1 MKRDTTPPRAYAYAR
16 AAGSPQNTS
25 RPTPGSVAPD
35 LQLGARREHRSGAA
49 IRDPSVAWRRMP
61 SSLRQLAPTPT
72 QTSTSASTSL
82 RGWQR
87 DALARLAEWREGPF
101 LVSAA
106 PGAGKTRPALELAR
120 DLLARGEVSRV
131 AVLCPTT
138 PLTRQWAAAGAALG
152 VQLEPDALGAR
163 PPRDFDGVAVTYA
176 RIASDPRSWAA
187 EASRDML
194 VIVDEAHHLGEEL
207 AWGESF
213 QRAFAAAPR
222 WLLLSGT
229 PFRSDAT
236 PIPGVRYDSD
246 GLAVPDVSYTY
257 AEAVADGICRPVA
270 FVTFDGTLSWRS
282 GEDVIESSFETV
294 LTAREAARRYRT
306 AISTE
311 LPDGLPRIL
320 READAKLSAL
330 RAEGQRDAGGLVVA
344 ADGSH
349 ARQIAKLLNEATG
362 KAPVVVLHTE
372 ARAARKLADFRGSRD
387 PWIVAVNMVSEG
399 VDIPRLRVG
408 VYATAA
414 KTPLIFRQIVGRFV
428 RTLPGRP
435 PEPSWVYLPA
445 DPLLRRH
452 AGEVETELRHALRE
466 REPEEELRERR
477 ASEPSPAPEFVPLS
491 AEFAPQMTLFGPTPR
506 AAAPDRTA
514 ATAGAGAAT
523 SAPAPRAV
531 FERRQSL
538 REERSRLVADLQ
550 RRGGGSHRE
559 INAWLNRAVGVQ
571 RVESASIEQL
581 ERSVKALV
589 KELTRRSRA

>member
-1 MKRDTTPPRAYAYAR
+1 MAQDAGLFDATRTDIRLDTPLSASLSGSD
-16 AAGSPQNTS
+16 AA
-25 RPTPGSVAPD
+25 PTPGS
-35 LQLGARREHRSGAA
+35 GA
-49 IRDPSVAWRRMP
+49 
-61 SSLRQLAPTPT
+61 
-72 QTSTSASTSL
+72 TSL
-82 RGWQR
+82 RAWQQR
-87 DALARLAEWREGPF
+87 ALAALADWESGPF

-120 DLLARGEVSRV
+120 RLLAERAVARV

-152 VQLEPDALGAR
+152 VQLEPDAAGAR

-176 RIASDPRSWAA
+176 RIASDPRAWAA
-187 EASRDML
+187 EVTRETL
-194 VIVDEAHHLGEEL
+194 VVVDEAHHLGEEL
-207 AWGESF
+207 AWGTAF

-236 PIPGVRYDSD
+236 PIPGVGYDAD

-270 FVTFDGTLSWRS
+270 FVTFDGSLSWRS

-294 LTAREAARRYRT
+294 LTAREASRRYRT

-320 READAKLSAL
+320 READTKLRAL

-344 ADGSH
+344 ADATH
-349 ARQIAKLLNEATG
+349 ARKIAKLLGEATG

-372 ARAARKLADFRGSRD
+372 ARAARKLVDFRGSRE

-435 PEPSWVYLPA
+435 PEPSWMYLPA
-445 DPLLRRH
+445 DPVLRRH
-452 AGEVETELRHALRE
+452 AAEVETELRHVLRE
-466 REPEEELRERR
+466 REPEEGLDELRERR
-477 ASEPSPAPEFVPLS
+477 ASEPSAALDFVPLS
-491 AEFAPQMTLFGPTPR
+491 AEFAPQMTLFGAAPG
-506 AAAPDRTA
+506 AAASASGP
-514 ATAGAGAAT
+514 AGAGQGSTAVPGGAPAAVGQRPQ
-523 SAPAPRAV
+523 AGVPAPRAA
-531 FERRQSL
+531 FERRQGL

-559 INAWLNRAVGVQ
+559 INAWVNRAVGVQ
-571 RVESASIEQL
+571 RVESATIEQL

-589 KELTRRSRA
+589 KELTRRSRP